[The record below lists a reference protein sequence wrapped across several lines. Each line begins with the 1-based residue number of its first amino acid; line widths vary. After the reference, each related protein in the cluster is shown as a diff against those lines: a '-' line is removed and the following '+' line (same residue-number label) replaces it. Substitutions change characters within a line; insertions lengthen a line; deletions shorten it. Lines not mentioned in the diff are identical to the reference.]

1 MTIPFAWYIRNLRW
15 KKIVLWHND
24 RATLF
29 AILYLCE
36 ENLPVSEGTDSNV
49 EFWAYFV
56 NNLLNKQLSFRWCE
70 TSQHWGLYQGYI
82 CEVIMSTP
90 FAVLPLFA
98 TRFAACIGGIRI
110 NFIEPYHLKWYMI
123 VCMRYLAWTFSQ
135 MKYIYMMSMLTP
147 KTSGNG
153 HNHGYFGGF
162 HAVSTKENI
171 SGIWEIKLDI
181 ELQSEKNS
189 QLLATKL
196 FWFIHF
202 AWFTYFENICI
213 NVCIIFHPILPM
225 IKN

>member
-1 MTIPFAWYIRNLRW
+1 M
-15 KKIVLWHND
+15 
-24 RATLF
+24 
-29 AILYLCE
+29 
-36 ENLPVSEGTDSNV
+36 SEGTDSNV

-56 NNLLNKQLSFRWCE
+56 NNLLNKQLSSRWCE

-98 TRFAACIGGIRI
+98 TRFAACIGGIWI

-123 VCMRYLAWTFSQ
+123 VCMRYLACTFSQ

-147 KTSGNG
+147 KTSGNR
-153 HNHGYFGGF
+153 HNHGYFGAFMLCPPRKIYLGF
-162 HAVSTKENI
+162 
-171 SGIWEIKLDI
+171 GKLNWT
-181 ELQSEKNS
+181 LNCNRK
-189 QLLATKL
+189 K
-196 FWFIHF
+196 FIHF